1 MEDHAPRIAGISSP
15 PAGPWLEIVR
25 GKTSFP
31 CRPILKDRF
40 LVGAGSQ
47 CDLQL
52 GGASMPMLHCLILA
66 TETEV
71 SIEAFVPVPPL
82 RIDGVATRSAELQ
95 GGELISIGGVDLRFH
110 SRRAAALPTRATT
123 LRERFDAAHLTP
135 PESTDEAAA
144 VPSEMMMPQL
154 LDALEA
160 EIQRVTGAE
169 ERQELGAMALL
180 EAVRRAGDE
189 GTSTTTSP
197 DLAPLGE
204 ADTAHEFVTLP
215 IDTEALAEREDQ
227 IREFGEVLSARA
239 TELAEIQERLAIQ
252 IDQVREKVR
261 LIERNDDS
269 EPLRISA

>member
-1 MEDHAPRIAGISSP
+1 MEEHKPRIAGTWSP
-15 PAGPWLEIVR
+15 AAGPWLEIVR

-31 CRPILKDRF
+31 CRPIQKDRF
-40 LVGAGSQ
+40 LIGAGSQ

-52 GGASMPMLHCLILA
+52 GGTSTPMLHCLILA

-71 SIEAFVPVPPL
+71 SIEAFVPAPSL
-82 RIDGVATRSAELQ
+82 RIDGVATRSAELL

-110 SRRAAALPTRATT
+110 ARPATASSTRAAT
-123 LRERFDAAHLTP
+123 LRERFDAAHLSP
-135 PESTDEAAA
+135 PESADDTADPAD
-144 VPSEMMMPQL
+144 MTMPQL

-160 EIQRVTGAE
+160 EIERVSASE

-180 EAVRRAGDE
+180 EAVRGAGDE
-189 GTSTTTSP
+189 EVSP
-197 DLAPLGE
+197 EFAPLGE
-204 ADTAHEFVTLP
+204 ADTAHEFATLP
-215 IDTEALAEREDQ
+215 IDTEALTEREEQ

-239 TELAEIQERLAIQ
+239 TELAGIQERLAIQ

-261 LIERNDDS
+261 LMERPDDS

>member
-1 MEDHAPRIAGISSP
+1 MEDRKPHIAGVSSP

-31 CRPILKDRF
+31 CRPIRTDRF
-40 LVGAGSQ
+40 LIGAGSQ

-66 TETEV
+66 TEAEV

-82 RIDGVATRSAELQ
+82 RVDGIRTRSAELQ

-110 SRRAAALPTRATT
+110 ARHAMASQTRAAT
-123 LRERFDAAHLTP
+123 LRERFDAPHLSP
-135 PESTDEAAA
+135 PESTDETA
-144 VPSEMMMPQL
+144 VPSEMTMPQL

-160 EIQRVTGAE
+160 EIQRVTSVE

-189 GTSTTTSP
+189 ETSTATSS
-197 DLAPLGE
+197 DVASLGE

-261 LIERNDDS
+261 LMERPDDS